1 MNYNTY
7 LFCCLLKHFNSE
19 FDELPYDEQ
28 YDVVKE
34 AYKKFKKSEYNNPNR
49 SEYECM
55 VSYLSD
61 GKTDF

>member
-34 AYKKFKKSEYNNPNR
+34 AYKKFKKSDYNKSTK

-55 VSYLSD
+55 LEYLSD
-61 GKTDF
+61 GNHDF